1 MVIYPKHIIGDLGVT
16 KPTNHLD
23 NHGGFVLASHSHPTL
38 HHLLMSTINE
48 CGSLN
53 FEMGQARMD
62 DY

>member
-1 MVIYPKHIIGDLGVT
+1 MKA
-16 KPTNHLD
+16 TNHID
-23 NHGGFVLASHSHPTL
+23 NHGEFVLASSGHPTL

-53 FEMGQARMD
+53 FEMGQARVD

>member
-1 MVIYPKHIIGDLGVT
+1 M
-16 KPTNHLD
+16 KPTNHFD

-53 FEMGQARMD
+53 FEMARARVD